1 MEQRFSYQTSCV
13 NEYNYDI
20 FEIGSDVVAYN
31 VKWEYVEK
39 LVTFFNDLE
48 H

>member
-1 MEQRFSYQTSCV
+1 MKENFSYQTSCV

-20 FEIGSDVVAYN
+20 FEIGGSVVAYN

-39 LVTFFNDLE
+39 LVAFFNAL
-48 H
+48 